1 MTRFACSAF
10 WLWMTVIAAAA
21 MFSFWPGLYGGF
33 IFDDFPNL
41 VRADRWKAA
50 SLAPAELWRA
60 LASDVS
66 GVLGRPLS
74 LLSFAVNYATTGL
87 EPFWLKLT
95 NLLWHAG
102 NGVLVGLLCRRLFSL
117 LPETSRPPPWVA
129 LVLAL
134 AWLVHPL
141 QASTVLYVVQRMEI
155 AAATGV
161 LLSLIFYLVA
171 RQSEMNGQRGWP
183 WLLLA
188 LAAWGM
194 GLGFKESALIAPG
207 MALLLEATFLNFAA
221 PDDQPS
227 RRWQATWGVL
237 VLVALA
243 GWLLLVSSRIGH
255 WPHES
260 RGYGPLERMLTQLPV
275 LVMYLKQIL
284 CPVPESMTFY
294 YDNFPVSRGL
304 FSPVWTALSC
314 LVLTGLLTLAIAC
327 RKHWPLT
334 TFGIGW
340 FFVAHSLTSNLWPL
354 ELAFEHRNYLALL
367 GILLALVQPLGW
379 LTRRLNADA
388 RVTLA
393 ILPVL
398 LLGVLCNV
406 QARTWGDPLRLAWTL
421 EGRNP
426 TSIRASYSLGEQLY
440 AASGG
445 QPDSPLWSMGLGQL
459 KHAAA
464 LPGDPVLPLAGQIQV
479 LSRAQQDV
487 PAELWLELRRAL
499 VNRGWRPEHATT
511 LFSLVDCRISDLCL
525 LDDGQLLQTFLAIL
539 ERHPRQPTVLTMYA
553 NFAWNVLG
561 DRNLA
566 LRVQRD
572 AAALSPDSLS
582 MKVALAKFLL
592 ASGQGNNID
601 EGSTLLD
608 ELVELDKHGLFER
621 QITELMQLE
630 AANRR

>member
-1 MTRFACSAF
+1 MPNQTKPALLLAP
-10 WLWMTVIAAAA
+10 LALLLVMAA
-21 MFSFWPGLYGGF
+21 FWPGLQGGF

-41 VRADRWKAA
+41 VHADSWKVS
-50 SLAPAELWRA
+50 SLAPADLWRA

-66 GVLGRPLS
+66 GTIGRPLS
-74 LLSFAVNYATTGL
+74 LLSFAINHAATGMQ
-87 EPFWLKLT
+87 PFWLKLT
-95 NLLWHAG
+95 NLLWHLA
-102 NGVLVGLLCRRLFSL
+102 NGALVWLLCRRLLLL
-117 LPETSRPPPWVA
+117 LPATSRPNPWVA
-129 LVLAL
+129 AIVAL
-134 AWLVHPL
+134 AWLLHPL

-161 LLSLIFYLVA
+161 LLALLFYLAA
-171 RQSEMNGQRGWP
+171 RERQLKGQRGWP

-188 LAAWGM
+188 LAAWGL
-194 GLGFKESALIAPG
+194 GLGFKESALVAPG
-207 MALLLEATFLNFAA
+207 MALLLELTLLKFSA
-221 PDDQPS
+221 PAGRPS
-227 RRWQATWGVL
+227 RRWQTTWAL
-237 VLVALA
+237 LALVALA
-243 GWLLLVSSRIGH
+243 GWLLLVSLRIGH
-255 WPHES
+255 WPHEA
-260 RGYGPLERMLTQLPV
+260 RGYGPWERVLTQLPV
-275 LVMYLKQIL
+275 LVMYLKQIVW
-284 CPVPESMTFY
+284 PAPEAMSFY
-294 YDNFPVSRGL
+294 YDNLPVSRGL
-304 FSPVWTALSC
+304 FSPVWTAVSGLI
-314 LVLTGLLTLAIAC
+314 LAGLLALAVAC

-340 FFVAHSLTSNLWPL
+340 FFIAHSLTSNLWPL

-367 GILLALVQPLGW
+367 GIMLALIQPLEW

-388 RVTLA
+388 RITLA

-406 QARTWGDPLRLAWTL
+406 QARTWGDPLRLAWAL

-445 QPDSPLWSMGLGQL
+445 QPDSPLWSMALGQL

-479 LSRAQQDV
+479 LSRAHQDV
-487 PAELWLELRRAL
+487 PAELWWGLRNAL
-499 VNRGWRPEHATT
+499 VSGGWRPEHATT

-525 LDDGQLLQTFLAIL
+525 FDDGELLQTFLALL

-572 AAALSPDSLS
+572 AASLSPDSLS

-592 ASGQGNNID
+592 ASGQGDNIE

-608 ELVELDKHGLFER
+608 ELIELDKHGLFER
-621 QITELMQLE
+621 QIAELMQLE